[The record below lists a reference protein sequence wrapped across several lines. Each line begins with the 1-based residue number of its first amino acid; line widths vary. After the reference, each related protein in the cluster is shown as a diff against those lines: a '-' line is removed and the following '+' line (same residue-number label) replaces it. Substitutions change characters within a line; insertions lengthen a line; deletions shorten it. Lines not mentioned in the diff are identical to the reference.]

1 MAPAE
6 SPLREAIGRASR
18 AQADLDRRVFHLKTL
33 HDTACELSG
42 LTQPRKIMET
52 FLLTA
57 MGLFGVTRALA
68 VLVNAR
74 TCQGHLAQRGLSG
87 PEVEACERNLAR
99 IAENYLPE
107 ESLPRHAEFVLPG
120 QTGDSGLLPADT
132 AVILKQK
139 VDGNYALLSAI
150 GPRLSGEPFGDA
162 DMTTL
167 LNLAGTMATALAQN
181 LFHRQI
187 QHLSAGLIR
196 QGNEL
201 QEAQRQAGRA
211 RAALDRQIFHLQTL
225 YDFTAELSPVVATD
239 KLLEA
244 FLLTVMGTF
253 GMSRGYVLLCD
264 RQSRAVHSAVRGIPG
279 PRELSFEEAEK
290 LLYRGFQA
298 AEERRL
304 EPMSASFILDPPTAL
319 PESELGFGVH
329 TAALFTVDDTL
340 LGIVALGPPLSLSAP
355 SAEARELLL
364 GLTVNW
370 MAFLNNARA
379 FETIQALNEDL
390 RRTNADLRRTIADL
404 TEARDRIRILEVA
417 KNRLRQLIQ
426 SEVERAGRFRPADV
440 ILMVIVST
448 VLALAFNY
456 TSPNGIPVVPEAV
469 FQAQASRVDA
479 PTAHQM
485 LSRGE
490 AVLVDARPSELFQQ
504 KHIAEAVNIPAALF
518 DVIYPM
524 KLGQALNPEQVVL
537 IYGRTVSK
545 RYDDEVAQ
553 RLLQRHDQV
562 RVLEGG
568 LEAWEEKGFAV
579 SP

>member
-6 SPLREAIGRASR
+6 SPLQEAIERASR
-18 AQADLDRRVFHLKTL
+18 TQADLDRRVFHLKTL
-33 HDTACELSG
+33 HDAACELSG

-57 MGLFGVTRALA
+57 MGLFGVTRGLA
-68 VLVNAR
+68 VLMNVQTR
-74 TCQGHLAQRGLSG
+74 QGHLAQRGLSG
-87 PEVEACERNLAR
+87 PEAEACERNLAL
-99 IAENYLPE
+99 IAEHYLPE
-107 ESLPRHAEFVLPG
+107 DSLPSHAEFILPR
-120 QTGDSGLLPADT
+120 QTADPGLLPAEI
-132 AVILKQK
+132 AVILKQR

-150 GPRLSGEPFGDA
+150 GTRLSGESFGEA
-162 DMTTL
+162 DMTAL
-167 LNLAGTMATALAQN
+167 LNLAGTMANALAQN

-201 QEAQRQAGRA
+201 QDAQCQVGRA
-211 RAALDRQIFHLQTL
+211 RETLDRQIFHLQTL
-225 YDFTAELSPVVATD
+225 YEFTAELSPLVATD
-239 KLLEA
+239 KLLDA
-244 FLLTVMGTF
+244 FLLTLMGTF
-253 GMSRGYVLLCD
+253 GASRGCVLLCD
-264 RQSRAVHSAVRGIPG
+264 RQSRAVRSAGRGIPG
-279 PRELSFEEAEK
+279 GREWNLEAAEK
-290 LLYRGFQA
+290 LIYRGFQA
-298 AEERRL
+298 TEERRL
-304 EPMSASFILDPPTAL
+304 APMSTGFILDPPAAF

-340 LGIVALGPPLSLSAP
+340 LGMLALGPPLRQSAL
-355 SAEARELLL
+355 SAEARELLQ

-370 MAFLNNARA
+370 MVFLKNARA

-404 TEARDRIRILEVA
+404 TEARHQIRILEVA
-417 KNRLRQLIQ
+417 KNRLKQLIQ
-426 SEVERAGRFRPADV
+426 HEVEQAGRLRPVDV
-440 ILMVIVST
+440 ILMVILST

-456 TSPNGIPVVPEAV
+456 SSPNGIPVVPEAV
-469 FQAQASRVDA
+469 FQAQAPRVDVL
-479 PTAHQM
+479 TAHQL
-485 LSRGE
+485 LSRRE

-524 KLGQALNPEQVVL
+524 KLGPALKPEQVVL
-537 IYGRTVSK
+537 IYGRTLSK

-568 LEAWEEKGFAV
+568 LAAWVEKGFAV